1 MTQIFDLKTADIAFR
16 HIATRQAFRA
26 ATEVV
31 FSPCVARPRATASAP
46 HPCAGGGGGD
56 AMAMMIRL
64 IRPPP

>member
-16 HIATRQAFRA
+16 DIATRQAFRA

-46 HPCAGGGGGD
+46 HPCAGGGD